1 MSKQTLLNFPGVLR
15 ASNREALAPI
25 NLTAPVI
32 SGTFVLSV
40 TNGTYEDDGFAIT
53 FTYQWKRGGVDIVG
67 ATDSE
72 YILVE
77 ADDGQNITCVV
88 TATNIYA
95 STNTESNTVVGALD
109 FDFTFGASSEPIN
122 DDYAGNVVRLRR
134 SSDNAEL
141 DFTADELTDGT
152 LTTWQ
157 GEDTVFVVT
166 FYDQSVNA
174 YNATQV
180 SASLQP
186 RLSTDVASVLAVRY
200 DGSDDYLDMGNPELL
215 QANANKTILAWA
227 TREQITGVSQALF
240 GAGYLASVNG
250 GGINVGAN
258 DFAAIQFRT
267 GGTAAGATSDPTTIP
282 INDWNLI
289 SGVRLGN
296 DTILY
301 LNGVEVGRT
310 TQALSDITPTRIW
323 AIGARVSATVSF
335 YTQGSID
342 NTMVFTRALT
352 ASENLAIYNRQKT
365 RFGK

>member
-1 MSKQTLLNFPGVLR
+1 MSLTTILNFPGVLQ
-15 ASNREALAPI
+15 AGNYKAVAPV

-32 SGTFVLSV
+32 NGTFGLSV
-40 TNGTYEDDGFAIT
+40 TNGTYEASPTIT

-67 ATDSE
+67 ATDSV

-88 TATNIYA
+88 TATNRYG
-95 STNTESNTVVGALD
+95 STNTTSNTLVGQYD

-157 GEDTVFVVT
+157 GADTVFVVT

-174 YNATQV
+174 YNATQA

-200 DGSDDYLDMGNPELL
+200 DGSDDYLDMGNPALL

-227 TREQITGVSQALF
+227 TREQITGVIQALF
-240 GAGYLASVNG
+240 GAGYLDSASNG
-250 GGINVGAN
+250 GGIYVSASN
-258 DFAAIQFRT
+258 FAA
-267 GGTAAGATSDPTTIP
+267 
-282 INDWNLI
+282 
-289 SGVRLGN
+289 
-296 DTILY
+296 Y
-301 LNGVEVGRT
+301 
-310 TQALSDITPTRIW
+310 
-323 AIGARVSATVSF
+323 
-335 YTQGSID
+335 SI
-342 NTMVFTRALT
+342 
-352 ASENLAIYNRQKT
+352 
-365 RFGK
+365 